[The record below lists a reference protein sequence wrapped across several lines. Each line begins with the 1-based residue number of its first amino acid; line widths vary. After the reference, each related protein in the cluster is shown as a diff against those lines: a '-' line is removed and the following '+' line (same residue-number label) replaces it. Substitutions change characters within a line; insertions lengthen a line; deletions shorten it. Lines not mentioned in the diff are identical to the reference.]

1 MRSLPKL
8 RKGWKIVRKKE
19 NVEKKLIE
27 SFKELAKRTPI
38 EKITIQEIVEGAG
51 VIRPTFY
58 NHFHD
63 KYQLLEYI
71 FKSEVIEPVK
81 PLIHNDMLDD
91 AVVLIFVQVLKDKD
105 FYGRAY
111 RLEGQNSFESIVI
124 NSLYEMLLDFI
135 EEDSGNKESRYK
147 LLSHDMLAN
156 YYSVFLAFIFITW
169 IRDGMIVSPQEMRD
183 LFNYIKDHSLYEIIR
198 EME

>member
-1 MRSLPKL
+1 M
-8 RKGWKIVRKKE
+8 RKKE

-105 FYGRAY
+105 FYGRA
-111 RLEGQNSFESIVI
+111 
-124 NSLYEMLLDFI
+124 
-135 EEDSGNKESRYK
+135 
-147 LLSHDMLAN
+147 
-156 YYSVFLAFIFITW
+156 
-169 IRDGMIVSPQEMRD
+169 
-183 LFNYIKDHSLYEIIR
+183 
-198 EME
+198 

>member
-1 MRSLPKL
+1 MRNVC
-8 RKGWKIVRKKE
+8 KIVLKKE

-111 RLEGQNSFESIVI
+111 RLEGQNSFESIVK